1 MVNKKFYQ
9 KEFPDK
15 YYYKIGE
22 VAEITKTEPY
32 ILRYWESE
40 FPSLNPSKNSSGQR
54 IYKKKDIETILR
66 IKHLLYVEGFT
77 IAGAKK
83 KLIEEESSLSQL
95 PEDEESSPE
104 SKLKKVRKELKSILT
119 ILEKND
125 KKFE

>member
-1 MVNKKFYQ
+1 MFNKKFYQ
-9 KEFPDK
+9 KDIPDK
-15 YYYKIGE
+15 FYYKIGE

-40 FPSLNPSKNSSGQR
+40 FSSLNPAKNSSGQR

-83 KLIEEESSLSQL
+83 KLLEEESSLSRL
-95 PEDEESSPE
+95 PEDEASSPE
-104 SKLKKVRKELKSILT
+104 SKLKKVKEELKSILT
-119 ILEKND
+119 ILEKDD